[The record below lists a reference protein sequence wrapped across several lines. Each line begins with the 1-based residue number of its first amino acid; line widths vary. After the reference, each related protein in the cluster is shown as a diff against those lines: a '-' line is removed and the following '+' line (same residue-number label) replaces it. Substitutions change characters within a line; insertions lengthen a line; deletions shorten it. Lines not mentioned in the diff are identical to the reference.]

1 MSVKQIPNLPAA
13 VFISPAA
20 QLEICQDGVTMRA
33 SALQIADLN
42 ANLNIKL
49 INDIVDGNLCFPLY
63 ARINTGETNTLYAS
77 DPHYQYIPAEGRL
90 SALRQEAKQG
100 IFLNSNAI
108 TQNYIIPTGD
118 NAMSA
123 GPVTVSATITVNAGS
138 NWTII

>member
-1 MSVKQIPNLPAA
+1 MAVRQIPNLPAA
-13 VFISPAA
+13 VFLSPTA
-20 QLEICQDGVTMRA
+20 QLEIVQDGTTYRA

-42 ANLNIKL
+42 ANLNIK
-49 INDIVDGNLCFPLY
+49 IVNDTADGNLCFPLY

-77 DPHYQYIPAEGRL
+77 DPHYKYIPAEGRL
-90 SALRQEAKQG
+90 SALRQEALQG

-138 NWTII
+138 NWTVI

>member
-1 MSVKQIPNLPAA
+1 VAVRQIPNLPAA
-13 VFISPAA
+13 VFLSPTA
-20 QLEICQDGVTMRA
+20 QLEIVQDGTTYRA

-63 ARINTGETNTLYAS
+63 SRTTSGDVSTIYTS
-77 DPHYQYIPAEGRL
+77 DPHYQYIPDEGRL

-138 NWTII
+138 NWTVI

>member
-1 MSVKQIPNLPAA
+1 MAVRQIPNLPAA
-13 VFISPAA
+13 VFVSPTA
-20 QLEICQDGVTMRA
+20 QIEIVQAGTTYRA

-49 INDIVDGNLCFPLY
+49 LNDIVDGNLCFPLY
-63 ARINTGETNTLYAS
+63 ARTTSGETNTLYTS
-77 DPHYQYIPAEGRL
+77 DPHYQFIPDEGRL

-108 TQNYIIPTGD
+108 TQPYTIPTGD

-123 GPVTVSATITVNAGS
+123 GPVTVSAIITVNAGS
-138 NWTII
+138 TWTVI

>member
-1 MSVKQIPNLPAA
+1 MAVRQIPNLPAA
-13 VFISPAA
+13 VFISPTA
-20 QLEICQDGVTMRA
+20 QLEIVQDGVTMRA

-63 ARINTGETNTLYAS
+63 ARATSGETNTLYTA
-77 DPHYQYIPAEGRL
+77 DPHYQFIPDEGRL
-90 SALRQEAKQG
+90 SALRQESKQG

-123 GPVTVSATITVNAGS
+123 GPVTVSAIITVNTGS

>member
-42 ANLNIKL
+42 ANLNIK
-49 INDIVDGNLCFPLY
+49 IVNDTADGNLCFPLY

-77 DPHYQYIPAEGRL
+77 DPHYKYIPAEGRL
-90 SALRQEAKQG
+90 SALRQEALQG

-138 NWTII
+138 NWTVI